1 VHFASLAFLGFFLA
15 VFAVYWTLP
24 RHRWRMTWLLLASC
38 VYYASWHPWLLLLI
52 AFSAL
57 TDYGAALWL
66 ETLQAPRLRRT
77 VLIGSITINLGLL
90 AFFKYVNFFLATSQS
105 LLTVFGWQSSPLH
118 LNLVLPLAISFYT
131 FETISYVVDVY
142 RGRTKAVRNPLDYA
156 LFIMFFPHLMAGPI
170 VRPHDFLPQVQ
181 RRKRFSWDRLELGVR
196 LFLVGLFRKA
206 VLADSLAA
214 IVDPVFAAPAGQSSS
229 AAWLATLGYAM
240 QIYCDFSGYS
250 DMACGL
256 AHTLGF
262 KLPVNFRQPYLATSI
277 TDFWHRWHVSLST
290 WLRDY
295 LFIPLG
301 GSRGGRWRTC
311 LNLMATMLLGGLWH
325 GANWT
330 FVFWGFYHGLL
341 LVLQRVCRL
350 PLWLA
355 GWAARPVWIVATFLG
370 VCIGWVFFRAQSF
383 TDAGA
388 LLTRMAWPTAGTG
401 LDRQAGLVVIACM
414 LVVLVENVLYRWTG
428 LRKWLGRL
436 PAPVLGASTAAVL
449 LLYLLLLPEERRGF
463 LYFQF

>member
-1 VHFASLAFLGFFLA
+1 
-15 VFAVYWTLP
+15 
-24 RHRWRMTWLLLASC
+24 
-38 VYYASWHPWLLLLI
+38 
-52 AFSAL
+52 
-57 TDYGAALWL
+57 
-66 ETLQAPRLRRT
+66 
-77 VLIGSITINLGLL
+77 
-90 AFFKYVNFFLATSQS
+90 
-105 LLTVFGWQSSPLH
+105 
-118 LNLVLPLAISFYT
+118 
-131 FETISYVVDVY
+131 
-142 RGRTKAVRNPLDYA
+142 
-156 LFIMFFPHLMAGPI
+156 MAGPI

-311 LNLMATMLLGGLWH
+311 LNLMATMLL
-325 GANWT
+325 
-330 FVFWGFYHGLL
+330 
-341 LVLQRVCRL
+341 
-350 PLWLA
+350 
-355 GWAARPVWIVATFLG
+355 
-370 VCIGWVFFRAQSF
+370 
-383 TDAGA
+383 
-388 LLTRMAWPTAGTG
+388 
-401 LDRQAGLVVIACM
+401 
-414 LVVLVENVLYRWTG
+414 
-428 LRKWLGRL
+428 
-436 PAPVLGASTAAVL
+436 
-449 LLYLLLLPEERRGF
+449 
-463 LYFQF
+463 

>member
-1 VHFASLAFLGFFLA
+1 VHFASLAFLGFFVA
-15 VFAVYWTLP
+15 VFAVYWSLP
-24 RHRWRMTWLLLASC
+24 RHRWRMGWLLLASG
-38 VYYASWHPWLLLLI
+38 VYYASWHPWLLTLI

-57 TDYGAALWL
+57 TDYAAALWL
-66 ETLQAPRLRRT
+66 ETLPSPRLRRL

-90 AFFKYVNFFLATSQS
+90 AFFKYVNFFLATAGSVGK
-105 LLTVFGWQSSPLH
+105 LLGWQKDPLH
-118 LNLVLPLAISFYT
+118 LNVVLPLAISFYT

-156 LFIMFFPHLMAGPI
+156 LFILFFPHLMAGPI

-181 RRKRFSWDRLELGVR
+181 RRKRFSWNRLEVGVR
-196 LFLVGLFRKA
+196 LFLFGLFKKA

-214 IVDPVFAAPAGQSSS
+214 VVDPVFAAPGSHSSQ
-229 AAWLATLGYAM
+229 AAWLATVGYAL

-256 AHTLGF
+256 AHALGF
-262 KLPVNFRQPYLATSI
+262 KLPVNFRQPYLAASI
-277 TDFWHRWHVSLST
+277 AEFWHRWHVSLST

-295 LFIPLG
+295 LYVPLG

-311 LNLMATMLLGGLWH
+311 RNLMITMLLGGLWH

-330 FVFWGFYHGLL
+330 FVFWGFYHGTL

-350 PLWLA
+350 PAWLA
-355 GWAARPVWIVATFLG
+355 GQAARPLWTVLTFLS
-370 VCIGWVFFRAQSF
+370 VLVGWVFFRAQSF
-383 TDAGA
+383 TEAGTM
-388 LLTRMAWPTAGTG
+388 LTRMAWPTVG
-401 LDRQAGLVVIACM
+401 AGLGRPASLLIVVCA
-414 LVVLVENVLYRWTG
+414 LAVFAEGVLARGTA
-428 LRKWLGRL
+428 LRQWLGRL
-436 PAPVLGASTAAVL
+436 PAPIVGAGTAAL
-449 LLYLLLLPEERRGF
+449 LVLYLLLLPEERRGF